1 MKFNGLIPEISV
13 SNFEKSIYFYV
24 NILGFKIEYKREE
37 NNFAFLSLNDAQIM
51 IDKVNDN
58 WNTGVLEFPFGRGIN
73 FQIEVDD
80 ISIILISLKEN
91 DYPVFLSPKD
101 NWYRVHNK
109 LHGNREFL
117 VQDPDGYLLRFSQ
130 DIGIKEVIIT

>member
-1 MKFNGLIPEISV
+1 MKFNTLIPELSV
-13 SNFEKSIYFYV
+13 SDFEKSIYFYV
-24 NILGFKIEYKREE
+24 KILGFKVEYRREE

-58 WNTGVLEFPFGRGIN
+58 WNTGDLEYPYGRGIN

-80 ISIILISLKEN
+80 ISPLLTSLNEN
-91 DYPVFLSPKD
+91 NYSIFISPKD
-101 NWYRVHNK
+101 NWYRVDDQ

-130 DIGIKEVIIT
+130 DIGIKEVIS

>member
-1 MKFNGLIPEISV
+1 VK
-13 SNFEKSIYFYV
+13 
-24 NILGFKIEYKREE
+24 ILGFKVEYRREE

-58 WNTGVLEFPFGRGIN
+58 WNTGDLEYPYGRGIN

-80 ISIILISLKEN
+80 ISPLLTSLNEN
-91 DYPVFLSPKD
+91 NYSIFISPKD
-101 NWYRVHNK
+101 NWYRVDDQ

-130 DIGIKEVIIT
+130 DIGIKEVIS

>member
-1 MKFNGLIPEISV
+1 MKFNTLIPELSV
-13 SNFEKSIYFYV
+13 SDFEKSIYFYV
-24 NILGFKIEYKREE
+24 KILGFKVEYRREE

-58 WNTGVLEFPFGRGIN
+58 WNTGDLEYPYGREIN

-80 ISIILISLKEN
+80 ISPLLTSLNEN
-91 DYPVFLSPKD
+91 NYSIFISPKD
-101 NWYRVHNK
+101 NWYRVDDQ

-130 DIGIKEVIIT
+130 DIGIKEVIS